1 MTTAPGLVLAALWL
15 LVFSV
20 TTQSMILAPVLPR
33 IAEQLGVPEARLGGL
48 VTGYSLAVA
57 GVALLAGPV
66 SDKVGRRRMLL
77 AGSAAMT
84 VGLALHAVAR
94 DYPTLLLVRT
104 LTGAGGG
111 VLTGATAA
119 YVGDYFPPERRG
131 WANGWVLSGMAAGQ
145 IAGIPL
151 GTVLAARW
159 GFRLP
164 FLAFAASMALSFLL
178 VWRCVPQ
185 PPVRR
190 YTGPLDVRYV
200 SGHYAVL
207 VARPYVAAAV
217 LAVAGNFLG
226 AALYVLYLP
235 AWLERARGATPAQ
248 VALLFAA
255 GGIATALAGPPAG
268 RLSDRIGRKKLVIG
282 ASAGLAAGM
291 LATPW
296 LMRGLPAAYA
306 LFFGVMVLVA
316 ARAGPLQAL
325 LTEIVPAEQRGSLMS
340 LSMAMGQGGYG
351 VGGALAGP
359 VYGAYGYAGTATL
372 AALSAL
378 GVAVLVWRF
387 LPETRSVIPLP
398 PGSLPAPSG

>member
-1 MTTAPGLVLAALWL
+1 M
-15 LVFSV
+15 
-20 TTQSMILAPVLPR
+20 
-33 IAEQLGVPEARLGGL
+33 
-48 VTGYSLAVA
+48 
-57 GVALLAGPV
+57 
-66 SDKVGRRRMLL
+66 
-77 AGSAAMT
+77 
-84 VGLALHAVAR
+84 
-94 DYPTLLLVRT
+94 
-104 LTGAGGG
+104 
-111 VLTGATAA
+111 
-119 YVGDYFPPERRG
+119 GDYFPPERRG
-131 WANGWVLSGMAAGQ
+131 WANGWVLAGMAAGQ

-159 GFRLP
+159 GFQLP

-178 VWRCVPQ
+178 VWRFVPQ

-190 YTGPLDVRYV
+190 YTGPMDVRYV

-207 VARPYVAAAV
+207 VMRPYVAAAV

-235 AWLERARGATPAQ
+235 AWLERARGATPGQ

-268 RLSDRIGRKKLVIG
+268 RLSDRIGRKRLVIG
-282 ASAGLAAGM
+282 ASAGLTAAM

-296 LMRGLPAAYA
+296 LVRGLPAAYA
-306 LFFGVMVLVA
+306 LFFVAMVLVA

-340 LSMAMGQGGYG
+340 LSMAVGQGGYG

-387 LPETRSVIPLP
+387 LPETRAATPLP
-398 PGSLPAPSG
+398 PGALPAPPG